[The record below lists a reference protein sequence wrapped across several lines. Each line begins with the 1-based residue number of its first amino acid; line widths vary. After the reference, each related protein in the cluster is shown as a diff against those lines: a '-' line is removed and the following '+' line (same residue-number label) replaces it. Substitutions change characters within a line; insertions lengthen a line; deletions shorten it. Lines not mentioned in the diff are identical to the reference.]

1 MQRLI
6 LNWRGPIDLQTFEK
20 TQASSVSLDD
30 PPNNRP
36 VVYLWCIR
44 IVRRGE
50 DGLAVNYVGSTRQF
64 QTRMRR
70 HCQYWVNGKYSLF
83 DPQDAI
89 RGEIN
94 IRYIPRYDQWDSCFE
109 QVARADLSLIKV
121 FWAEVEDKP
130 KEVESALKLKLTRKQ
145 ETRGYLYSQEQMTSK
160 LHHDFIENRFPDRCR
175 IIGF

>member
-6 LNWRGPIDLQTFEK
+6 LDWRGPIDLQAFEK
-20 TQASSVSLDD
+20 TLASSVSFED

-64 QTRMRR
+64 QTRMRT
-70 HCQYWVNGKYSLF
+70 HCHALVNRKYSLF
-83 DPQDAI
+83 DPQDAV
-89 RGEIN
+89 RGEIT
-94 IRYIPRYDQWDSCFE
+94 ILYIPKYDEWDPSFE
-109 QVARADLSLIKV
+109 QVAREDLSLIKV
-121 FWAEVEDKP
+121 FWAEVEDDL
-130 KEVESALKLKLTRKQ
+130 KEVEGALKAELTRKQ
-145 ETRGYLYSQEQMTSK
+145 ETRGYLYSQEQMK
-160 LHHDFIENRFPDRCR
+160 LRHHRVFEHRFPDGCK